1 MRKLFVGLVILTV
14 LNVASFANAQ
24 QFFKANQFT
33 CTWDPVTTLVDGTP
47 IPATDQVSYVTWMK
61 NANNGVE
68 PVKLS
73 ETSATQYTAT
83 LSAEGRYLFGVQA
96 VRKAADG
103 TLLAESTISWSDMPE
118 ATGDNP
124 WGVEYFF
131 TPASPTNLQPQQ

>member
-1 MRKLFVGLVILTV
+1 MRKLLFGLVLLSFGIVPSL
-14 LNVASFANAQ
+14 ASGQ
-24 QFFKANQFT
+24 DFFKANQFT
-33 CTWDPVTTLVDGTP
+33 CKWDPVTTLVDGTP
-47 IPATDQVSYVTWMK
+47 IPATDQISYIAWMK

-68 PVKLS
+68 PVKLK
-73 ETSATQYTAT
+73 ETSATQYTVT

-118 ATGDNP
+118 ATADDP

-131 TPASPTNLQPQQ
+131 TPAAPSNLQPQQ